1 MKNQKKC
8 QTTITMKVSGEW
20 MEQKNGVNSHRKYA
34 IREFKCHLTS
44 TVDVAV
50 AFFLFCSVA
59 VFIVWKQ
66 APNQN

>member
-1 MKNQKKC
+1 
-8 QTTITMKVSGEW
+8 

-50 AFFLFCSVA
+50 AFFFFVLLLCLLFENKRQTKIKLKVSG
-59 VFIVWKQ
+59 
-66 APNQN
+66 